1 MVDIND
7 ATISKLMNHTKL
19 EQSVTP
25 DLRALRLR
33 LRDLVDLEGL
43 GEVLQT
49 RRAIVHE
56 IGNLETCFVFGLFL
70 VQGELEIAES

>member
-7 ATISKLMNHTKL
+7 TTISKLMNHTKL

-49 RRAIVHE
+49 RRTIVHE
-56 IGNLETCFVFGLFL
+56 IGDLETCFVFSLFL